1 MRIVADENLAYR
13 MIKALRNEGF
23 EVLSIEEDT
32 PSIPDDNVL
41 SVAVKEDALLIT
53 EDKDFGDL
61 VMLHKLPHRGILL
74 IRLAG
79 VETDEK
85 VIRTLEVIR
94 TYGEELQGSF
104 TVLDARRVR
113 LRKKIAY
120 SQVFDYKKSVRRLW
134 LLDAFLM
141 LNYHFTLLFLKWTL
155 KIAK

>member
-104 TVLDARRVR
+104 TVLDACRVR
-113 LRKKIAY
+113 LRKK
-120 SQVFDYKKSVRRLW
+120 
-134 LLDAFLM
+134 
-141 LNYHFTLLFLKWTL
+141 
-155 KIAK
+155 

>member
-23 EVLSIEEDT
+23 EVLSIEENT

-74 IRLAG
+74 LRLAG
-79 VETDEK
+79 METDEK
-85 VIRTLEVIR
+85 VVRTLEVIR
-94 TYGEELQGSF
+94 TYGEELKHSF
-104 TVLDARRVR
+104 TVVDARKVR
-113 LRKKIAY
+113 LRKK
-120 SQVFDYKKSVRRLW
+120 
-134 LLDAFLM
+134 
-141 LNYHFTLLFLKWTL
+141 
-155 KIAK
+155 

>member
-74 IRLAG
+74 LRLSG
-79 VETDEK
+79 MDTDEK
-85 VIRTLEVIR
+85 VVRTLEVIR
-94 TYGEELQGSF
+94 AYGEELKDSF
-104 TVLDARRVR
+104 TVVDARRVR
-113 LRKKIAY
+113 LRKK
-120 SQVFDYKKSVRRLW
+120 
-134 LLDAFLM
+134 
-141 LNYHFTLLFLKWTL
+141 
-155 KIAK
+155 

>member
-13 MIKALRNEGF
+13 MIKALRQEGF
-23 EVLSIEEDT
+23 EVISIEEDA

-61 VMLHKLPHRGILL
+61 VMRHKLPHRGILL

-85 VIRTLEVIR
+85 VIRTLDVIR
-94 TYGEELQGSF
+94 TYGEELQSSF

-113 LRKKIAY
+113 LRKK
-120 SQVFDYKKSVRRLW
+120 
-134 LLDAFLM
+134 
-141 LNYHFTLLFLKWTL
+141 
-155 KIAK
+155 

>member
-74 IRLAG
+74 LRLAG
-79 VETDEK
+79 METDEK
-85 VIRTLEVIR
+85 VARTLEVIR
-94 TYGEELQGSF
+94 IYGEELKDSF
-104 TVLDARRVR
+104 TVVDARKVR
-113 LRKKIAY
+113 LRKK
-120 SQVFDYKKSVRRLW
+120 
-134 LLDAFLM
+134 
-141 LNYHFTLLFLKWTL
+141 
-155 KIAK
+155 